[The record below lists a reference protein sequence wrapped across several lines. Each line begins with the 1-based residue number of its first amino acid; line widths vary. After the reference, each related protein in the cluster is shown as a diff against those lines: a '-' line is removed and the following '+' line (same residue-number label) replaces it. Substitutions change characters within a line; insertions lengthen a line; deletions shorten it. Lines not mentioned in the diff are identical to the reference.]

1 MITILSLILTTLA
14 FTTFHSLT
22 TTNVNFTKRQ
32 ITHHHPTTVVTT
44 TKRKMNQ
51 NGDTVNLSPSQNEKR
66 IIFVRHGRT
75 YMNEY
80 LSQPGCRWGDAGFI
94 DIGLSDELYRDSP
107 LSPKGMEQAKDL
119 CQRITLSLM
128 NENSVND
135 DMGGNRDEFYNDN
148 DSIVNFKDVDLVV
161 VSPLTRSLQTFEY
174 GLKKHCIIM
183 DENSKGGKQL
193 PVIATPLASERVYL
207 ISDLG
212 LPVNELKIKFPYADF
227 TSEFDKFEEKWWFT
241 VNSSSISSCDSVNNK
256 DDDDELI
263 YPFNSMESSKYV
275 EWRPNSEGQTYAC
288 YGEPDDQFNQRMI
301 ALYEWLDSRQERN
314 VCMVSHW
321 GVLEY
326 LTGMDFDNC
335 QVKEISFEQIK
346 CHVESKHTGK
356 IIQ

>member
-1 MITILSLILTTLA
+1 M
-14 FTTFHSLT
+14 
-22 TTNVNFTKRQ
+22 N
-32 ITHHHPTTVVTT
+32 HHHTTITT
-44 TKRKMNQ
+44 TKLKMNH
-51 NGDTVNLSPSQNEKR
+51 NGDSVNLSPSQNEKR

-80 LSQPGCRWGDAGFI
+80 LSQPGCRWGDAGFT
-94 DIGLSDELYRDSP
+94 DVGLSDDLYRDSP

-119 CQRITLSLM
+119 CQRIALSM
-128 NENSVND
+128 NENSSMVND
-135 DMGGNRDEFYNDN
+135 MDGKSDECCNE
-148 DSIVNFKDVDLVV
+148 SIVNLKDVDLVV

-174 GLKKHCIIM
+174 GLMQHCIIM

-193 PVIATPLASERVYL
+193 HVPVIATPLASERVYL

-212 LPVNELKIKFPYADF
+212 LHVNELKNKFPYADF

-241 VNSSSISSCDSVNNK
+241 VNSNSMSSCHNVNNK
-256 DDDDELI
+256 GENEK

-275 EWRPNSEGQTYAC
+275 EWRPNLEGQTYAC
-288 YGEPDDQFNQRMI
+288 YGEPDNQFNQRMI
-301 ALYEWLDSRQERN
+301 ALYEWLDSRTECKI
-314 VCMVSHW
+314 CMISHW

-335 QVKEISFEQIK
+335 QVKDISFDQIK
-346 CHVESKHTGK
+346 CHVELKHNTYK